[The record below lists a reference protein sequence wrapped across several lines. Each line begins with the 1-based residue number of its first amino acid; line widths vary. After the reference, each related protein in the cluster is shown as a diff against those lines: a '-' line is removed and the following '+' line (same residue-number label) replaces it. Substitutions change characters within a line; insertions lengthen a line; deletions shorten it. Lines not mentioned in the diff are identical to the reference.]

1 MVKKYNFFLDKNFIT
16 YLIIITFIISVL
28 VNIIYT
34 YSTKFEKTIIIKK
47 TDSIRSTKYGKNII
61 VDENNNVYY
70 VQNNMYLL
78 FFNSIQL
85 YSNLE
90 VNKTYRIKGYGFSYP
105 NLGLYQNIFD
115 AKEIF
120 S

>member
-1 MVKKYNFFLDKNFIT
+1 MY
-16 YLIIITFIISVL
+16 IIIVILVTYFL

-34 YSTKFEKTIIIKK
+34 YCTKFEKIIRIKK
-47 TDSIRSTKYGKNII
+47 IDSIRSTKYGKNII
-61 VDENNNVYY
+61 VDEENNVYY
-70 VQNNMYLL
+70 IQNNMYLL

-90 VNKTYRIKGYGFSYP
+90 INKTYRIKGYGFSYP